1 MKVTLFV
8 RTIAALFA
16 LIIVSSAGLALA
28 GTGAPATAGAAT
40 NPAAAAVA
48 AASAAPAARE
58 SISSAKWVQAS
69 LLLGS
74 GFNAGVGF
82 RPWERISL
90 SLNLDIFEDQGSASA
105 SAIMYILG
113 DVPILTRAY
122 VGAGATWEL
131 DRRAVHPS
139 LTAGAEFRLLFAE
152 YEWVMAPE
160 SYGKIRSGLRISF

>member
-40 NPAAAAVA
+40 NPA
-48 AASAAPAARE
+48 AAPAARE